1 MLYLSAE
8 NSDRAPLL
16 VWLLRYMKPYRR
28 SVFILASLSLAEI
41 GFRILLPW
49 PLQAIVDYVAGSQ
62 PVPARLAAYSKQFLL
77 IAIVGA
83 GLLVQL
89 AHHLVLMFHT
99 RIQAATAQHMIRDL
113 RQELFSHLQRLGLR
127 QHARMPKGDS
137 VYRLESDAPCLENL
151 VFGGLFPFTSSL
163 LTLVV
168 MFAVVMNV
176 DATLALVSMVI
187 VPSIYVWL
195 KFYTRRIAPSA
206 DRSRK
211 MESKL
216 AERLYESFDSI
227 RLVKSFAREPF
238 EQQRFAG
245 AAGQAMEANIRLGRH
260 EATFSVV
267 IALLTMLGNA
277 LVLVVGGLAVL
288 RGDLTPGTLLVVVTY
303 LTFIYGPLS
312 GIANTTGR
320 MQRALSSARRVRE
333 LLALTPESLA
343 PVPAT
348 SVAPVRGEVEFD
360 NVVFAY
366 EEGRHVVRNVSFKA
380 VAGETVALVGPSG
393 GGKSTLLNLLPRF
406 YELTGGRI
414 RIDGVD
420 IRDYDLRSLRENIAV
435 VHQEPILLKGSVAD
449 NLRYGNLKALDDAV
463 RAAAQAANAH
473 DFITALPNGYD
484 TDLQESGANLSGG
497 QKQRL
502 SIARAFVK
510 DAPILLL
517 DEPTAAL
524 DSISELQVLEA
535 LKRLRSGRTTFVIAH
550 RLSTIRE
557 ADRILVMDQ
566 GELVATGTHRQ
577 LQQTCPLYQQL
588 CRQLRESEENRESSF
603 TTAALTTPAGLSAYG
618 PATS

>member
-1 MLYLSAE
+1 
-8 NSDRAPLL
+8 
-16 VWLLRYMKPYRR
+16 MKPYRR
-28 SVFILASLSLAEI
+28 SVGILASLSLAEI
-41 GFRILLPW
+41 ALRILLPW

-62 PVPARLAAYSKQFLL
+62 PIPALLAAYPRRHLL
-77 IAIVGA
+77 AGVVAA
-83 GLLVQL
+83 GLLIQL

-113 RQELFSHLQRLGLR
+113 RQDLFSHLQRLGLS

-151 VFGGLFPFTSSL
+151 VFGGLFPFTFSL

-168 MFAVVMNV
+168 MFAVVVNV

-187 VPSIYVWL
+187 VPSVYVWL

-206 DRSRK
+206 DRSRQ
-211 MESKL
+211 MESQL
-216 AERLYESFDSI
+216 TERLYESFGSI

-245 AAGQAMEANIRLGRH
+245 AAGKAMEANIRLGRH

-267 IALLTMLGNA
+267 IALLTIVGNA
-277 LVLVVGGLAVL
+277 LVLIVGGMAVL

-320 MQRALSSARRVRE
+320 IQRALSSARRVRE
-333 LLALTPESLA
+333 VLSLTPESLEPA
-343 PVPAT
+343 PLV
-348 SVAPVRGEVEFD
+348 PVRPIRGDVEFD
-360 NVVFAY
+360 DVVFAY
-366 EEGRHVVRNVSFKA
+366 EKDRPVIRHVSF
-380 VAGETVALVGPSG
+380 VAGVGETVALVGPSG
-393 GGKSTLLNLLPRF
+393 GGKSTLLSLLPRF
-406 YELTGGRI
+406 YEVTGGRI
-414 RIDGVD
+414 RIDGID

-435 VHQEPILLKGSVAD
+435 VHQEPILLTGSVRD
-449 NLRYGNLKALDDAV
+449 NLRYGNLQASDDAV
-463 RAAAQAANAH
+463 RNAAKAANAD
-473 DFITALPNGYD
+473 DFIAALPAGYD
-484 TDLQESGANLSGG
+484 TDLREAGTHLSGG
-497 QKQRL
+497 QRQRL

-510 DAPILLL
+510 DAPILVL

-524 DSISELQVLEA
+524 DTISEVLVLEA

-557 ADRILVMDQ
+557 ADRILVLDQ
-566 GELVATGTHRQ
+566 GRLVAAGTDEQ
-577 LQQTCPLYQQL
+577 LLQTCALYRQL
-588 CRQLRESEENRESSF
+588 CRQMRDMEGEVSRTETYHQAVYGSSV
-603 TTAALTTPAGLSAYG
+603 S
-618 PATS
+618 